1 METQGGPA
9 MAVALPTGIVT
20 FLFTDIEGSTKLV
33 QRLGSSWHAL
43 VERHHAIL
51 RRAIQEA
58 GGLALSTEGDSFFAV
73 FVTPSDAVVAAGEAQ
88 RACAA
93 EDWPAGAT
101 V

>member
-1 METQGGPA
+1 MDAEARPA
-9 MAVALPTGIVT
+9 IAVALPTGIVT

-33 QRLGSSWHAL
+33 QSLGGKWHAV

-73 FVTPSDAVVAAGEAQ
+73 FVTPFDAVVAALGAQ
-88 RACAA
+88 RALAA
-93 EDWPAGAT
+93 EDWPGG
-101 V
+101 